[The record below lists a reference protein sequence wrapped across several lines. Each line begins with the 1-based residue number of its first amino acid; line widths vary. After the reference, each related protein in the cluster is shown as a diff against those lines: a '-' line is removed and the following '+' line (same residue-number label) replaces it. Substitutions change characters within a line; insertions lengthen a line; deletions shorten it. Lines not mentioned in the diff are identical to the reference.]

1 MRINLARLEHEAEK
15 KSGRFSPPIT
25 ANDTNVPR
33 RAHAKTTT
41 LARKVSEV
49 WSEGEWMRRADR
61 WERGLL
67 EDGVRFRGLFE
78 VLVDGPGRRRVR
90 IG

>member
-25 ANDTNVPR
+25 ANDANVPR

-49 WSEGEWMRRADR
+49 
-61 WERGLL
+61 
-67 EDGVRFRGLFE
+67 
-78 VLVDGPGRRRVR
+78 
-90 IG
+90 